1 MWHVYL
7 LHCIDGSTY
16 TGIATDVDTRFQQH
30 VMGRAAR
37 HTRVHPP
44 ATIIAALPIGTR
56 AQACRFE
63 IRIKHWPRTRKIA
76 FFQAFAADW
85 RELCDTPEA
94 LTLRSLAMIDLN
106 EALCVHIA
114 ASRQLAMA
122 EHMVWAAIKAR
133 TPALADA
140 IRQAGL
146 DDANAAR
153 WVCFPIEELGGSPAN
168 LIAGGQTDQVL
179 AYVLRVVHGLRP

>member
-7 LHCIDGSTY
+7 LDCIDGSTY
-16 TGIATDVDTRFQQH
+16 TGIATDVDARFQLH

-37 HTRVHPP
+37 YTRAHPP
-44 ATIIAALPIGTR
+44 RALIAALPIGTR

-76 FFQAFAADW
+76 FFQAYTTDW

-94 LTLRSLAMIDLN
+94 LTLRSLAMIGLN
-106 EALCVHIA
+106 EALCVHAA

-122 EHMVWAAIKAR
+122 EHMVWTAIRAR
-133 TPALADA
+133 TPVLADA

-146 DDANAAR
+146 DDADAAR
-153 WVCFPIEELGGSPAN
+153 WACFSIEELGGSPAS
-168 LIAGGQTDQVL
+168 LIAGGQADQVL
-179 AYVLRVVHGLRP
+179 AYVLRVTHGLGS